1 MRNEPAEISRKVVV
15 VDTAVTVRRRSGER
29 VALAR
34 VGPDAAASL
43 SLSPGSW
50 LAEQSLRCVWTRH
63 LRDGRSCGTHVPLDM
78 VQAAWQRELTRGR
91 AGGGFFHFAW
101 RGEAWLAYGLPDGE
115 VRGVYCPAH
124 RAQREERLGY
134 DPELA
139 VTATDHVTAPRLAG

>member
-15 VDTAVTVRRRSGER
+15 VDTAVTVRRCSGER

-34 VGPDAAASL
+34 VGPDAPASR

-50 LAEQSLRCVWTRH
+50 PAEQSLGCVWTRH
-63 LRDGRSCGTHVPLDM
+63 LRDGRSCGTHVPLD
-78 VQAAWQRELTRGR
+78 VVRAAWRRELARGR

-124 RAQREERLGY
+124 RAQREERLEC
-134 DPELA
+134 DPELVVAA
-139 VTATDHVTAPRLAG
+139 VANEAAPQLAG

>member
-1 MRNEPAEISRKVVV
+1 M
-15 VDTAVTVRRRSGER
+15 DGAVTVRRRSGER

-34 VGPDAAASL
+34 VGPDTQASL
-43 SLSPGSW
+43 SLSPGSRPV
-50 LAEQSLRCVWTRH
+50 EQSLRCVWTRH
-63 LRDGRSCGTHVPLDM
+63 LRDGRSCGSHVPLAT
-78 VQAAWQRELTRGR
+78 VREAWQRELARGR

-134 DPELA
+134 DPELVLTAA
-139 VTATDHVTAPRLAG
+139 VPTAARRHAG